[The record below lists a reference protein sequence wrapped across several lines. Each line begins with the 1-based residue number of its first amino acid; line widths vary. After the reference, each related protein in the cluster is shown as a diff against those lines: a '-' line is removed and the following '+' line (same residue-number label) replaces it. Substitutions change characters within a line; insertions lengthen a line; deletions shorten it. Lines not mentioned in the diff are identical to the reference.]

1 MRRATVLESLIG
13 AVQMDEGLQ
22 AIEDTLGPDIDERDA
37 KSALWQFYFVAEDAI
52 AYLLGPLRLSS
63 PTDARRGATQSGQAQ
78 TSQ

>member
-1 MRRATVLESLIG
+1 
-13 AVQMDEGLQ
+13 MDEGLQ

-52 AYLLGPLRLSS
+52 AYLLGPFARHD
-63 PTDARRGATQSGQAQ
+63 TTHARRGAAQSGQAQ